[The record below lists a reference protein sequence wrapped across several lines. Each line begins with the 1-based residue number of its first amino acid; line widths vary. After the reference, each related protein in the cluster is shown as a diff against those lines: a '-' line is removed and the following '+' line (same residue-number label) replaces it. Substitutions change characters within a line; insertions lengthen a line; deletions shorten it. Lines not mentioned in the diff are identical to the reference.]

1 MDGSGCELLVNTW
14 IRDALFAL
22 ILISVAWAIRSSL
35 PSDLW
40 KRSQPLTLR
49 ATVDVVAEDRW
60 GLPHTVD
67 DRPLAKPPL
76 INWLSA
82 PVVDVFGFAPWSHR
96 VVPALAAWLTCL
108 FTLQLAR
115 MFHANDT
122 VVLSAALLW
131 AGTWL
136 GFKSLFLVR
145 PDPLLV
151 LACTSG
157 LWAIVARIQGVRWS
171 SGVLGGALGL
181 GLLAKGIAAL
191 PLIVLAC
198 VAPRI
203 ARIPRSDWP
212 SAPWWIIG
220 VAAAPYLAWVV
231 ATEIIHP
238 GFPAEVLFGQ
248 EIFGRVSGTGIEAA
262 GRSPWQ
268 VVLGIWK
275 LPVHFVL
282 RTLPLSVFAMLAV
295 RKLGRNDLA
304 VLLMWFVLLHLMVF
318 GFSASRRADWM
329 MPAVPAMAVL
339 AACRWCCHW
348 RAPFRTSLA
357 ICAFVLSVM
366 GWNEARSGKSW
377 IRPLESFA
385 HQARSRIMDQPAP
398 VLVIGNDRNHLIGLL
413 GLSGVDHHEPTSKLV
428 LQEWLDGSVAPGE
441 GFWIVAGD
449 RPAFGTHPAR
459 IPSPGMDSWD
469 QLDGPVDWLF
479 SVEAGE
485 IEYMWPGALRL
496 GWARRRQ

>member
-1 MDGSGCELLVNTW
+1 MDGSGCGLFVNTW

-22 ILISVAWAIRSSL
+22 ILISVAWAVRSSL

-49 ATVDVVAEDRW
+49 ATVDVVVEDRW
-60 GLPHTVD
+60 VLPHTVD

-82 PVVDVFGFAPWSHR
+82 PVVEAFGFAPWSHR

-115 MFHANDT
+115 LFHASDT
-122 VVLSAALLW
+122 VALSAGVLW
-131 AGTWL
+131 VGTWL
-136 GFKSLFLVR
+136 GFKSLLLVR

-151 LACTSG
+151 LAGTSG
-157 LWAIVARIQGVRWS
+157 MWAIVARIQGVRWA
-171 SGVLGGALGL
+171 SGLLGGALAL
-181 GLLAKGIAAL
+181 GLLAKGVAAL
-191 PLIVLAC
+191 PLIVMAGI
-198 VAPRI
+198 APRM

-212 SAPWWIIG
+212 SPPWWIMAT
-220 VAAAPYLAWVV
+220 AAVPYLAWVV
-231 ATEIIHP
+231 ATEVIHP
-238 GFPAEVLFGQ
+238 GFPAEVLFGE

-268 VVLGIWK
+268 VVLGAWK
-275 LPVHFVL
+275 LPVHFVV
-282 RTLPLSVFAMLAV
+282 RTLPLSVFALLAV
-295 RKLGRNDLA
+295 RELGRHDLA
-304 VLLMWFVLLHLMVF
+304 VLLMWFVVLHLVVF

-348 RAPFRTSLA
+348 RAPFGTSLA
-357 ICAFVLSVM
+357 FCAFVLCLV
-366 GWNEARSGKSW
+366 GWNEVRSGKAWVS
-377 IRPLESFA
+377 PLESFA
-385 HQARSRIMDQPAP
+385 HRAKSRIRNQPAP
-398 VLVIGNDRNHLIGLL
+398 VLVIGNDRNHLMGLL
-413 GLSGVDHHEPTSKLV
+413 GLSGVDHHEPTSQKLFE
-428 LQEWLDGSVAPGE
+428 EWLDGSVAPGE

-449 RPAFGTHPAR
+449 RPAFGTQPAQ
-459 IPSPGMDSWD
+459 IPASGMDSWD
-469 QLDGPVDWLF
+469 QLDRPVDWQF

>member
-1 MDGSGCELLVNTW
+1 MDGSGCELFVNTW
-14 IRDALFAL
+14 TRDALFAL

-49 ATVDVVAEDRW
+49 ATVDVVTEDRW
-60 GLPHTVD
+60 VLPHTVD

-82 PVVDVFGFAPWSHR
+82 PVVDVSGFAPWSHR

-171 SGVLGGALGL
+171 SGVLGGAIGL

-203 ARIPRSDWP
+203 ARIPRSYWP
-212 SAPWWIIG
+212 SPPWWIIG
-220 VAAAPYLAWVV
+220 VAATPYLAWVV

-275 LPVHFVL
+275 LPIHFVL

-295 RKLGRNDLA
+295 RKLGRNDMA
-304 VLLMWFVLLHLMVF
+304 VVLMWFVLLHFMVF
-318 GFSASRRADWM
+318 GFSASRGADWM

-348 RAPFRTSLA
+348 RAPFRKSLA

-366 GWNEARSGKSW
+366 AWNEARSGKVW
-377 IRPLESFA
+377 VHPLEYFA
-385 HQARSRIMDQPAP
+385 HQARSRILDQPAP
-398 VLVIGNDRNHLIGLL
+398 VLVIGNDRNHLMGLL
-413 GLSGVDHHEPTSKLV
+413 GVSGVDHHEPTSELV
-428 LQEWLDGSVAPGE
+428 LHEWLDGLVAPGE

-449 RPAFGTHPAR
+449 RPAFGTQPAR
-459 IPSPGMDSWD
+459 IPSLGMDSWD

>member
-1 MDGSGCELLVNTW
+1 MDGSGCGLFVNTW

-22 ILISVAWAIRSSL
+22 ILISVAWAVRSSL

-49 ATVDVVAEDRW
+49 ATVDVVVEDRW
-60 GLPHTVD
+60 VLPHTVD

-82 PVVDVFGFAPWSHR
+82 PLVEAFGFAPWSHR
-96 VVPALAAWLTCL
+96 VVPALTAWLTCL

-115 MFHANDT
+115 LFHASDT
-122 VVLSAALLW
+122 VALSAGLLW
-131 AGTWL
+131 VGTWL
-136 GFKSLFLVR
+136 GFKSLLLVR

-151 LACTSG
+151 LAGTSG
-157 LWAIVARIQGVRWS
+157 MWAIVARIQGVRWA
-171 SGVLGGALGL
+171 SGLLGGALAL
-181 GLLAKGIAAL
+181 GILAKGVAAL
-191 PLIVLAC
+191 PLIVMAGI
-198 VAPRI
+198 APRM

-212 SAPWWIIG
+212 SPPWWIM
-220 VAAAPYLAWVV
+220 AAAAVPYLAWVV
-231 ATEIIHP
+231 ATEVIHP
-238 GFPAEVLFGQ
+238 GFPAEVLFGE

-268 VVLGIWK
+268 VVLGAWK
-275 LPVHFVL
+275 LPVHFVV
-282 RTLPLSVFAMLAV
+282 RTLPLSVFALLAV
-295 RKLGRNDLA
+295 RKLGRHDLA
-304 VLLMWFVLLHLMVF
+304 VLLMWFVLLHLVVF

-348 RAPFRTSLA
+348 RAPFGTSLA
-357 ICAFVLSVM
+357 ICAFVFCLV
-366 GWNEARSGKSW
+366 GWNEVRSGKSW
-377 IRPLESFA
+377 VSPLESFA
-385 HQARSRIMDQPAP
+385 HQAKSRIRNQPAP
-398 VLVIGNDRNHLIGLL
+398 VLVIGNDRNHLMGLL
-413 GLSGVDHHEPTSKLV
+413 GLSGVDHHEPTSQKLFE
-428 LQEWLDGSVAPGE
+428 EWLDGSVAPGE

-449 RPAFGTHPAR
+449 RPAFGTQPAQ
-459 IPSPGMDSWD
+459 IPASGMNSWD
-469 QLDGPVDWLF
+469 QLDGPVDWQF